1 MRSTSTTEEPPNR
14 LPRWT
19 LGDRLRKARE
29 HRGWTQRELSSRLGV
44 SLRTISRWERG
55 ENRPSYPLLVAAS
68 RETGV
73 PIAWLVDEDG
83 GDGS

>member
-1 MRSTSTTEEPPNR
+1 MRDEDTLSRTHPD

-19 LGDRLRKARE
+19 LGDRIRKARE
-29 HRGWTQRELSSRLGV
+29 HRGWTQRELASRLGV

-55 ENRPSYPLLVAAS
+55 DHRPSSHLLVATA

-83 GDGS
+83 HHPR